1 MPYPLWSWIQPEDMD
16 SPLGMRR
23 SVNLAK
29 IIYQGEQNIF
39 ADIDDARLQRVV
51 NEKVFHPS
59 FHSHNDFV
67 ILSSQMYLPVFKQ
80 KNMEQFML
88 QNNLKTFRQNEDYI
102 SLDNLV
108 FNLNRDDLKPSDC
121 KRFDEAMLFL
131 SLQSRIS
138 FALTVNLSLDE
149 IYASNLSLS
158 AAMSSVSAILRKT
171 VIWLQNCL
179 RYTNID
185 DVYTCLEERL
195 NSMITIISQCSYQKL
210 LKE

>member
-1 MPYPLWSWIQPEDMD
+1 MQ
-16 SPLGMRR
+16 
-23 SVNLAK
+23 
-29 IIYQGEQNIF
+29 
-39 ADIDDARLQRVV
+39 
-51 NEKVFHPS
+51 
-59 FHSHNDFV
+59 
-67 ILSSQMYLPVFKQ
+67 
-80 KNMEQFML
+80 
-88 QNNLKTFRQNEDYI
+88 QNNIKAFNQNEDYI

-108 FNLNRDDLKPSDC
+108 FNLNREDLKPSDC
-121 KRFDEAMLFL
+121 ERFDEAMLFL

-138 FALTVNLSLDE
+138 FALTVNLNLDE

-195 NSMITIISQCSYQKL
+195 NSMITVISECNY
-210 LKE
+210 

>member
-1 MPYPLWSWIQPEDMD
+1 
-16 SPLGMRR
+16 
-23 SVNLAK
+23 
-29 IIYQGEQNIF
+29 
-39 ADIDDARLQRVV
+39 
-51 NEKVFHPS
+51 
-59 FHSHNDFV
+59 
-67 ILSSQMYLPVFKQ
+67 MYLPVFKQ

-88 QNNLKTFRQNEDYI
+88 QNNIKTFRQNEDYI

-138 FALTVNLSLDE
+138 FALTVNLSQDE
-149 IYASNLSLS
+149 IYDSNLSLS

-185 DVYTCLEERL
+185 DIYTCLEERL
-195 NSMITIISQCSYQKL
+195 NSMIIVIGQCNYQKL
-210 LKE
+210 LREQLLVTTNLCKIFELNQIAPK